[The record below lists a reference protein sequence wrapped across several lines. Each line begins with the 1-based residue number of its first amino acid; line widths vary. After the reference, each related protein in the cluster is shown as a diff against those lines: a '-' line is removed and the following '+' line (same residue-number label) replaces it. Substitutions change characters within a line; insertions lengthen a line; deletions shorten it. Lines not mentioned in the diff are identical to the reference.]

1 MKNEAW
7 PWRPLG
13 DLFEIGAGKTMSQ
26 AAREGAGRVPFLRTS
41 NVLWDEV
48 DLSQLDMMALSAEE
62 LKEKS
67 VQKGDL
73 LVCEGGEIG
82 RAAVWE
88 GDLSPLAFQNHLHR
102 LRPKNGDIYPRF
114 YVYFLQSAFTQL
126 GMFEGAGNKT
136 TIPNISRNRL
146 ASLEVPH
153 PPFEEQRAV
162 ARALALV
169 RDGIRGHRNAVA
181 RAEELKRAA
190 MRELFT
196 RGLRGEPQKETEI
209 GLVPESWEVQRL
221 DEVAHVI
228 STRMSYTE
236 LEAAPDGSG
245 GEGIKVVGVKVSDM
259 NTRGNEVEL
268 RCGATERYLTRDDAV
283 HRCAPPGTIVF
294 PKRGAAIA
302 TNKKRL
308 TTEWSVFDPNVIG
321 VIAGDPLDRR
331 YLFHW
336 FQAFDLRTI
345 TEPGPTPQL
354 NKKNLEPLLLPVPPQ
369 REEQAQIAEVL
380 DAIDRKIDLHRRK
393 RAVLEELFKSL
404 LHKLMT
410 GEVRVADLDL
420 SALPEPA
427 PT

>member
-153 PPFEEQRAV
+153 PPF
-162 ARALALV
+162 
-169 RDGIRGHRNAVA
+169 RNNV
-181 RAEELKRAA
+181 LC
-190 MRELFT
+190 T
-196 RGLRGEPQKETEI
+196 RI
-209 GLVPESWEVQRL
+209 GL
-221 DEVAHVI
+221 
-228 STRMSYTE
+228 
-236 LEAAPDGSG
+236 
-245 GEGIKVVGVKVSDM
+245 
-259 NTRGNEVEL
+259 
-268 RCGATERYLTRDDAV
+268 
-283 HRCAPPGTIVF
+283 
-294 PKRGAAIA
+294 
-302 TNKKRL
+302 
-308 TTEWSVFDPNVIG
+308 
-321 VIAGDPLDRR
+321 
-331 YLFHW
+331 
-336 FQAFDLRTI
+336 
-345 TEPGPTPQL
+345 GP
-354 NKKNLEPLLLPVPPQ
+354 
-369 REEQAQIAEVL
+369 
-380 DAIDRKIDLHRRK
+380 
-393 RAVLEELFKSL
+393 
-404 LHKLMT
+404 
-410 GEVRVADLDL
+410 
-420 SALPEPA
+420 
-427 PT
+427 